1 MFEAISRYWAVLLVI
16 SGIGI
21 FFIPMTMCLH
31 LYRGHNRINVDSR
44 LTFWI
49 IPIKFSLYNPVTK
62 TVWNISRNK
71 PWKKKSPA
79 ELRAQDV
86 NWLRMFSRVRL
97 LNTIGSKIWEKANS
111 FFKSISKRI
120 RVTELNM
127 YTEIGLA
134 DALQT
139 AVSVGMIWSFLGI
152 LHCRMAEL
160 FNINSLKKEISVVPN
175 YQTSGVLIAD
185 YTCIFEFRL
194 GHIIII
200 MVQVLSNAAKIYTIV
215 RRISR

>member
-16 SGIGI
+16 SAIGI
-21 FFIPMTMCLH
+21 FFIPMKMCLH
-31 LYRGHNRINVDSR
+31 LYRGHNRIIIDSR

-62 TVWNISRNK
+62 TIWHLSRNK
-71 PWKKKSPA
+71 PWRKKSPA
-79 ELRAQDV
+79 ELRAFEV
-86 NWLRMFSRVRL
+86 NWRRMFSRVRL
-97 LNTIGSKIWEKANS
+97 LNTVSSRIWEKANS
-111 FFKSISKRI
+111 FFQRISKRI
-120 RVTELNM
+120 RVTQLNM

-139 AVSVGMIWSFLGI
+139 AVSVGMFWSFLGI
-152 LHCRMAEL
+152 LYGRMAEL
-160 FNINSLKKEISVVPN
+160 FNLSSLEKKIAVVPN
-175 YQTSGVLIAD
+175 YQAGGVLIAD

-200 MVQVLSNAAKIYTIV
+200 MVQVLRNAAKIYTIV
-215 RRISR
+215 RRISK